1 MERPGDAV
9 SHYLASSRC
18 YTLLARSHT
27 IDRIDRIDRLLPWN
41 FTPTPSPAEAG

>member
-27 IDRIDRIDRLLPWN
+27 IDRIDRLLPWN